1 MKRVVLVIFSC
12 LLSIGSLQISFA
24 QDYETG
30 DPYMMDQII
39 NQMSEEL
46 NDVPVNIR
54 RIAVYKINY
63 SSFRFTTEEI
73 EYIRAEVEYAFRQY
87 AGLTVLSPPELEPND
102 KMKIVGSD
110 STLQI
115 LNVRGRS
122 LADVSPEL
130 LAEITSKYGV
140 QGLVELSVQRRVPEG
155 LVLAIRMMNPVS
167 REVVWT
173 KSFISNEK
181 QPEVVVDKGKTSVI
195 KFGVGSKTGENIF
208 YPDTVITAD
217 STVIFG
223 DSTLSDIIVD
233 LHASFTYR
241 QPLNEAN
248 SAYIGFTGGFHI
260 LRARE
265 ADEFSMT
272 LLEFGVSYYQ
282 AITPEKTDLDL
293 YRVMMFVNG
302 NVQFPLGKP
311 TGETF
316 SVMPGLML
324 NLSDNLGLL
333 FYSSITLSGET
344 LTLENSQQV
353 TYSKIG
359 YGVQGVIRF

>member
-1 MKRVVLVIFSC
+1 MKRVALVILSC
-12 LLSIGSLQISFA
+12 ILSISAFQNSAA
-24 QDYETG
+24 QDYESG
-30 DPYMMDQII
+30 DPYMMEQIV

-46 NDVPVNIR
+46 NDIPVNIR

-87 AGLTVLSPPELEPND
+87 AGLTILSPPELEPND

-110 STLQI
+110 SSLQI

-122 LADVSPEL
+122 LADISPEL

-140 QGLVELSVQRRVPEG
+140 QGLVELSVQRRMPEG

-173 KSFISNEK
+173 KSFIANEK
-181 QPEVVVDKGKTSVI
+181 QPEVVVDKGKTSVL
-195 KFGVGSKTGENIF
+195 KFGVGSRTGDNIF
-208 YPDTVITAD
+208 FPDSVITQD

-223 DSTLSDIIVD
+223 DSTANDVIVD
-233 LHASFTYR
+233 LHATFTYR

-248 SAYIGFTGGFHI
+248 SAYIGFTGGMHV
-260 LRARE
+260 LRARNAQE
-265 ADEFSMT
+265 YSMT

-293 YRVMMFVNG
+293 YRVMLFVNG

-311 TGETF
+311 TGEMF
-316 SVMPGLML
+316 SVMPGLVL
-324 NLSDNLGLL
+324 NLSENLGLS

-344 LTLENSQQV
+344 LTLENNRQV
-353 TYSKIG
+353 TYNKIG

>member
-1 MKRVVLVIFSC
+1 MKRVVLVIFGC
-12 LLSIGSLQISFA
+12 LLSISALQKSLA
-24 QDYETG
+24 QDFETG
-30 DPYMMDQII
+30 DPYLMDQILE
-39 NQMSEEL
+39 QMSEEI

-73 EYIRAEVEYAFRQY
+73 EYIRSEVEYAFRQY

-102 KMKIVGSD
+102 KMKIIGSD

-130 LAEITSKYGV
+130 LSEITSKYGV

-173 KSFISNEK
+173 KSFVSRQKEPKIE
-181 QPEVVVDKGKTSVI
+181 VDKGKTVVI
-195 KFGVGSKTGENIF
+195 KFGVGNRTGENIF
-208 YPDTVITAD
+208 FPDTVITAD

-223 DSTLSDIIVD
+223 DSTLSDPVVD
-233 LHASFTYR
+233 LHATFTYR
-241 QPLNEAN
+241 QPLNKQN
-248 SAYIGFTGGFHI
+248 SAYIGFTGGVHI
-260 LRARE
+260 LRANS
-265 ADEFSMT
+265 ADEFNLT
-272 LLEFGVSYYQ
+272 LLELGVSYYQ
-282 AITPEKTDLDL
+282 AITPEKTDLNL
-293 YRVMMFVNG
+293 YRVMLFLNG
-302 NVQFPLGKP
+302 NIQFPLGKP
-311 TGETF
+311 TGEVF
-316 SVMPGLML
+316 NAMPGLML
-324 NLSDNLGLL
+324 NLSENLGLSI
-333 FYSSITLSGET
+333 YANITLSGET
-344 LTLENSQQV
+344 LTLENRQQV
-353 TYSKIG
+353 TYNKIG